1 MARKKLK
8 FGRYEVESELGQG
21 AMGKVYKAF
30 DPLTQRAV
38 AIKALKD
45 EILAQDENGEY
56 QKRFQREARAAGGL
70 SHPNIITVFDV
81 GDNYFVMEYLEGK
94 NLLNLIA
101 EKGKLTLDE
110 TLSIVSPIADAL
122 AYAHSKG
129 VFHRDIKPANIMVF
143 PDGRPVITDFG
154 LAHLES
160 TVMTAAGQFLG
171 SPSYM
176 SPEQVLGEEITPRAD
191 VFSLCVVSY
200 EMLTGH
206 KPFPGEN
213 VTSVIYK
220 VVHAAPVP
228 PHELNPELP
237 AEYEHIFARA
247 LAKNPA
253 QRFQSFSEFV
263 GALNLEEFDRLEI
276 PAQEQTQVSIRQDVL
291 TTEDEQETVSLP
303 TRAVESQSSITERKR
318 PSHAKRNGLLA
329 AAAAVVLVL
338 TGLVLP
344 RFFTE
349 PVVTE
354 LPVAT
359 NPEGAEVWID
369 DALAGMTPFE
379 LSSLTLGAHD
389 VRVIKEGFLPLEER
403 IEISDV
409 ESAEPLF
416 FSLQPA
422 RVDLF
427 IDSVPSGAAVLVDGE
442 RAGTTP
448 LEDFELTPGQHDV
461 EVGRRGYETWRST
474 LVAQA
479 GESVNLEAR
488 LRRVAPASAP
498 ASAPAAA
505 APAPSSPSAPSPSA
519 ASGDVVEL
527 GADDK
532 HPERISGR
540 PPSYPPLARKMNQQ
554 GRVTVEFVLTED
566 GIPEQMQIIES
577 AGTILDQAVMDSLA
591 QWRYSPAEKNG
602 VKVRVKQRVRQTFR
616 LGR

>member
-1 MARKKLK
+1 MARKKQK
-8 FGRYEVESELGQG
+8 FGRYEIESELGQG

-70 SHPNIITVFDV
+70 SHPNIITIFDV
-81 GDNYFVMEYLEGK
+81 GDNYFVMEYLEGR

-220 VVHAAPVP
+220 VVHAQPVP

-237 AEYEHIFARA
+237 REYEHIFARA

-253 QRFQSFSEFV
+253 QRFQTFSEFV
-263 GALNLEEFDRLEI
+263 SALNLEEFDRLEI
-276 PAQEQTQVSIRQDVL
+276 PLQEQTQISINGDAL
-291 TTEDEQETVSLP
+291 TSKDEQETVSLP
-303 TRAVESQSSITERKR
+303 TPAVESQSSITERKR
-318 PSHAKRNGLLA
+318 PSRAKRNALLA
-329 AAAAVVLVL
+329 AAALLVAVAGFL
-338 TGLVLP
+338 LP
-344 RFFTE
+344 RLLAE
-349 PVVTE
+349 PVVNE
-354 LPVAT
+354 LAVTT
-359 NPEGAEVWID
+359 NPDGAEVWID
-369 DALAGMTPFE
+369 DTLAGTTPFE
-379 LSSLTLGAHD
+379 LSALALGAHD
-389 VRVIKEGFLPLEER
+389 VRVTKEGFLPLEDR
-403 IEISDV
+403 FEIGDV
-409 ESAEPLF
+409 ASAEPLYF
-416 FSLQPA
+416 ALQPD
-422 RVDLF
+422 RINLF
-427 IDSVPSGAAVLVDGE
+427 LESVPEGAAVLVDGE
-442 RAGTTP
+442 KAGTTP
-448 LEDFELTPGQHDV
+448 LEEFELAPGQHDV
-461 EVGRRGYETWRST
+461 EVARRGYETWRSAI
-474 LVAQA
+474 VAQA
-479 GESVNLEAR
+479 GESVNLVAR
-488 LRRVAPASAP
+488 LRREATSSEPMAPT
-498 ASAPAAA
+498 
-505 APAPSSPSAPSPSA
+505 PSSPPPAP
-519 ASGDVVEL
+519 GGVVEL
-527 GADDK
+527 GPNDK
-532 HPERISGR
+532 QPERISGK
-540 PPSYPPLARKMNQQ
+540 PPHYPPMARKMNQQ
-554 GRVTVEFVLTED
+554 GRVTVEFVLSEE
-566 GIPEQMQIIES
+566 GVPEQMQVIES
-577 AGTILDQAVMDSLA
+577 AGTVLDQAVLDSLA
-591 QWRYSPAEKNG
+591 AWRYTPAEKNG

-616 LGR
+616 LGRN